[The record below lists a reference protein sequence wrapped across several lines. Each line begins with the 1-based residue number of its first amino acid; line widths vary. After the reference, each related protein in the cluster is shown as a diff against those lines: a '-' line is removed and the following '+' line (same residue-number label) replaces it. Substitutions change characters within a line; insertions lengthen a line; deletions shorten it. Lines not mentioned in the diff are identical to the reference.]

1 MYSSEKRPFQ
11 FNDLKFESWSSMN
24 LSQFSKVVGRI
35 IFKLIWTKLISQ
47 IWVFWLAC
55 NEISFVISQSILR
68 NSFWRN
74 QFRDD
79 FALSSTY
86 RPRGLILLI
95 SKCEYSELFYLK
107 KCEGSFRKILF
118 LAEKLT
124 ALQKLRL
131 VGLKRRVNFAQD
143 LTPFKEL
150 SKSVFAQFFA
160 KKGHY

>member
-1 MYSSEKRPFQ
+1 M
-11 FNDLKFESWSSMN
+11 
-24 LSQFSKVVGRI
+24 
-35 IFKLIWTKLISQ
+35 
-47 IWVFWLAC
+47 
-55 NEISFVISQSILR
+55 
-68 NSFWRN
+68 
-74 QFRDD
+74 
-79 FALSSTY
+79 
-86 RPRGLILLI
+86 LI

-150 SKSVFAQFFA
+150 SKSLFAQFFA